1 MDNNSFKNALT
12 ELEAIKA
19 KALSVQ
25 QEIDSSRQGSL
36 SLAQSIAQ
44 QEAQTV
50 TTYAEQAATAK
61 ISSIKDV
68 DAASEKRAKKFVQD
82 WSDAFLKASSYA
94 KEFGST
100 TGSIFQDIA
109 GDIVGQTT
117 GSNVLGQLASKLLGG
132 IFGGGF
138 GGYFADGGRPDPDK
152 VSLVGERGPELFV
165 PDTAG
170 TVVPNDEIG
179 KSSSPVVYQHFVFQ
193 SLDPVTNM
201 KLLQSQK
208 EQIQAWVAD
217 GIKNNQSG
225 LRSAVKA
232 V

>member
-1 MDNNSFKNALT
+1 MDNNSFKNALS

-25 QEIDSSRQGSL
+25 QEIDASKQNSL

-50 TTYAEQAATAK
+50 TIYAEQASAAK
-61 ISSIKDV
+61 IGAIKDV
-68 DAASEKRAKKFVQD
+68 DSTSEKRAKKFIND
-82 WSDAFLKASSYA
+82 WADAFSKASSYA
-94 KEFGST
+94 QDFGNT
-100 TGSIFQDIA
+100 TGGALQ
-109 GDIVGQTT
+109 DIVGTIIGNST
-117 GSNVLGQLASKLLGG
+117 GSNTTGKVITSVLGSILN
-132 IFGGGF
+132 GGF

-165 PDTAG
+165 PDSAG
-170 TVVPNDEIG
+170 TIVPNDQLSKG
-179 KSSSPVVYQHFVFQ
+179 SSPVVYQHFVFQ

-201 KLLQSQK
+201 KLLQAQK
-208 EQIQAWVAD
+208 EQIQSWVAD